1 MLVFFSFSFF
11 KANLGGSKQPSAAA
25 VDVASSAAAVP
36 AADSA
41 AAATAPA
48 PAPDS
53 VAALSVLKKS
63 DNRKSQGQF
72 NLSEVMDMAFQSN
85 AGVQTVKG
93 KKNRAEVRFILF
105 FCYMA

>member
-1 MLVFFSFSFF
+1 M
-11 KANLGGSKQPSAAA
+11 
-25 VDVASSAAAVP
+25 DVAS
-36 AADSA
+36 SA

-48 PAPDS
+48 PAPAPDS
-53 VAALSVLKKS
+53 VAAISVLKKT
-63 DNRKSQGQF
+63 DNCKSQGQF
-72 NLSEVMDMAFQSN
+72 NLSEVMDMAFRSN